1 VRNKSNEALASAGP
15 LPGQYGLE
23 PKGGMQ
29 RAANRDAAD
38 AKSSGCTAE
47 TGCRMETMNVD
58 ELEAQALKLDH
69 KSRARLAE
77 RLLVSLDELSE
88 QESEQLWAAE
98 AQRRDAQ
105 MDADPGSSRPA
116 DDVFREAWSRIK

>member
-1 VRNKSNEALASAGP
+1 
-15 LPGQYGLE
+15 
-23 PKGGMQ
+23 
-29 RAANRDAAD
+29 
-38 AKSSGCTAE
+38 
-47 TGCRMETMNVD
+47 METMNVE

-116 DDVFREAWSRIK
+116 DDVFREAWSRVK

>member
-1 VRNKSNEALASAGP
+1 
-15 LPGQYGLE
+15 
-23 PKGGMQ
+23 
-29 RAANRDAAD
+29 
-38 AKSSGCTAE
+38 
-47 TGCRMETMNVD
+47 METMNVD

-105 MDADPGSSRPA
+105 MDSDPSSSRSA